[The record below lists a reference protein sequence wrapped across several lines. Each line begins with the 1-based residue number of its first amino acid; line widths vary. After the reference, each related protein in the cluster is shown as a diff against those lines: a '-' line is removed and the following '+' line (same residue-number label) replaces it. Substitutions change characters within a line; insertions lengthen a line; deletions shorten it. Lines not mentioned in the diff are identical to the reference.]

1 MRAARLQNQDLTRT
15 SQFISAL
22 LSKDDVKNMDKPEA
36 PDPPKALT
44 NGNVSFRA
52 DGNKTRFSEPPAPP
66 PSQPLPEKPDAARS
80 AASDM
85 PSLKRATTER
95 PKAQVANTS
104 PIRPDNS
111 LNQIMQLTEAL
122 NTARR
127 DLEGH
132 SARVLELETLLNK
145 EREAR
150 VLAEELMLK
159 MEETSHAQTNG
170 TLVIPLANGH
180 HSELDRA
187 FDPPVERP
195 LTPEPSIPSS
205 SPQSTSPPQTD
216 KIEAMAVAFQAR
228 IDTMNTEMMSLR
240 EQLEAFRQ
248 RAEKAELERDAD
260 RKTLAE
266 MVQQIRQ
273 RDENDKLA
281 AERKSRSRSKRRVRS
296 PGGEERVE
304 ETAAHA
310 NGSAVVP
317 IIQLNGSTEALTLS
331 RADTIKPTS
340 RALATTPQDPAII
353 QQTLPYASMIV
364 VVALGMGLMAYLNG
378 WPPQSGVDR

>member
-22 LSKDDVKNMDKPEA
+22 LSKDDIKNMDKPE
-36 PDPPKALT
+36 PPEPPKALT
-44 NGNVSFRA
+44 NGNVSFRS

-80 AASDM
+80 AASDI
-85 PSLKRATTER
+85 PSLKRGTTER
-95 PKAQVANTS
+95 PKAQAANTS

-122 NTARR
+122 NTTRR
-127 DLEGH
+127 ELDNH
-132 SARVLELETLLNK
+132 SVRVRELEELLNK

-170 TLVIPLANGH
+170 TMVMPLANGH
-180 HSELDRA
+180 HSELERA

-273 RDENDKLA
+273 RDEDDKLA
-281 AERKSRSRSKRRVRS
+281 AERKSRSRSKRGVRS

-304 ETAAHA
+304 ETGAHT
-310 NGSAVVP
+310 NGSAIKPVTQHDES
-317 IIQLNGSTEALTLS
+317 IEAPTLS
-331 RADTIKPTS
+331 RANTIKPTS
-340 RALATTPQDPAII
+340 RALATAPQDPAII
-353 QQTLPYASMIV
+353 QTLPYASMIGV
-364 VVALGMGLMAYLNG
+364 VLIGMGLMAYLNG
-378 WPPQSGVDR
+378 WQPQSRLER